1 LNYSHCELFL
11 VNVIKGGHQLELQQL
26 FSRYQ
31 VAINSIYRGIN
42 NTLKNHVHT
51 DITTDQFSILQ
62 YIHHQQS
69 CTSTQIAT
77 TFGVGKSA
85 VTALINRLDEKK
97 LIERKRDPEDRR
109 IIELSLTEM
118 GEQLVKQT
126 ETELYRVIGEKLS
139 HFDKAE
145 IENYI
150 YALER
155 LASLMEE

>member
-1 LNYSHCELFL
+1 M
-11 VNVIKGGHQLELQQL
+11 ELQQL

-42 NTLKNHVHT
+42 NTLKNQVHP
-51 DITTDQFSILQ
+51 DITADQFSILQ
-62 YIHHQQS
+62 YIHHQQA
-69 CTSTQIAT
+69 CTSTQIST
-77 TFGVGKSA
+77 VFGVGKSA
-85 VTALINRLDEKK
+85 VTAVINRLDEKE
-97 LIERKRDPEDRR
+97 LIERKRDPKDRR
-109 IIELSLTEM
+109 IIELSLTEV

-126 ETELYRVIGEKLS
+126 ERELYRIIGEKLS
-139 HFDKAE
+139 HFDKVE